1 MTYRPYAD
9 LQRYDDEL
17 FSELAAT
24 PPAPALPEP
33 REEPVKV
40 SAFDALEF
48 TTTDELNASRAA
60 AEREAQ
66 NILDE
71 LVKTSGLRRE
81 LADIREQRDPVAYLA
96 AAQASKE

>member
-1 MTYRPYAD
+1 MTYRPYAE

-17 FSELAAT
+17 LAEFANM
-24 PPAPALPEP
+24 PKPEP
-33 REEPVKV
+33 ESRPEPVKV
-40 SAFDALEF
+40 SALEALEF
-48 TTTDELNASRAA
+48 TASDAVNATRAA

-66 NILDE
+66 NIFEE